1 MTGQVTL
8 WTGNDATTQTQKVRR
23 EYGSDE
29 NNQIVPERLGG
40 EENIA
45 ELCRREGISPSL

>member
-1 MTGQVTL
+1 LVWG
-8 WTGNDATTQTQKVRR
+8 TTQLLKRKVRR
-23 EYGSDE
+23 ECGSEE
-29 NNQIVPERLGG
+29 NNQIVPERLRG